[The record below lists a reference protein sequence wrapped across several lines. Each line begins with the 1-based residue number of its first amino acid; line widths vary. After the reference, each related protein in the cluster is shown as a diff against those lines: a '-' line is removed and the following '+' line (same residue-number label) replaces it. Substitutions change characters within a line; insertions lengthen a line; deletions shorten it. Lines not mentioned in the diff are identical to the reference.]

1 MQRCII
7 YNQSDTLL
15 DSGSDTIDLKL
26 IGHDLRASM
35 VFQTKTDSHPENAA
49 LRLRSLDGSMLRKGM
64 NFTNVITS
72 KFNLPLQ
79 IGIPSYHMNHQ
90 LLGIPLFSPSMF
102 KPNSCNSSKTTWKKS
117 SRDPI
122 KMRVAPATALPQ

>member
-1 MQRCII
+1 MQTCII

-72 KFNLPLQ
+72 KSNLSL
-79 IGIPSYHMNHQ
+79 
-90 LLGIPLFSPSMF
+90 
-102 KPNSCNSSKTTWKKS
+102 
-117 SRDPI
+117 
-122 KMRVAPATALPQ
+122 